1 MIYSPENILNIII
14 LVMLAVM
21 IGYCVVLNK
30 RLKAF
35 RKIKEEMADIIDQL
49 NSSTSHAQKSIVEFK
64 NVVFEEEKKLDQV
77 LRRASEMADELDMI
91 NETGSNLANRIEQG
105 LTGSRADQNVNR
117 ISEENLAKDDQEDY
131 SGERISLSDLDKEEV
146 SSVGGADDLRESL
159 RNVR

>member
-21 IGYCVVLNK
+21 IGYCVILNK

-35 RKIKEEMADIIDQL
+35 RSIKKEMADIIDQL
-49 NSSTSHAQKSIVEFK
+49 NASTSHAQKSIAEFK
-64 NVVFEEEKKLDQV
+64 NVVFAEEEKLNKV
-77 LRRASEMADELDMI
+77 LRKASEMADELDMI

-105 LTGSRADQNVNR
+105 LTGDNAPQNVAAV
-117 ISEENLAKDDQEDY
+117 EEESLIFKDKDEK
-131 SGERISLSDLDKEEV
+131 SGERISLSELDKDQSEAGEK
-146 SSVGGADDLRESL
+146 DDLLASL